1 LRTFSSGAVVTLALV
16 LSGVAARSDAA
27 STRTVTPDHLAQ
39 GPIALSTAP
48 LVPADDVPL
57 RFRERFLAA
66 NDNTDSLTLPQARA
80 AGLVRNISEF
90 DAVDQGHHGHISLE
104 DVRRF
109 VRNGSPG

>member
-1 LRTFSSGAVVTLALV
+1 
-16 LSGVAARSDAA
+16 
-27 STRTVTPDHLAQ
+27 
-39 GPIALSTAP
+39 
-48 LVPADDVPL
+48 
-57 RFRERFLAA
+57 
-66 NDNTDSLTLPQARA
+66 LPQARA